1 MTTRNGIGGLR
12 RSHVVSTYG
21 PGAIIDFRAPKTGA
35 PLSGVLAGL
44 EEWDRA
50 SNGREGLLHPQV
62 IHEPRLEKRLGVAG
76 FRLPPVKLARAG
88 KVDDTATDVLPVVR
102 FPEWLQCPKCNRLK
116 RAEDWNKEPGQP
128 ERWCGGACS
137 EDDKSWVVPVRFIA
151 ACEDGHLGE
160 FPWKRWIACD
170 CAHPQLALRTDGP
183 GLGGKIVTCLA
194 CKKVRSLEGVF
205 HKHALAELKYGCTGS
220 EPWLALTERTRCAR
234 PARVLQRGASNVYW
248 GDTESAL
255 DIPPFSPDPSAMFGP
270 HWATVRGV
278 DPEDWPSLLKML
290 KLPTPV
296 SVLLTKLGEWRAAL
310 ASDNADEPVTRDEY
324 KQFERALREPIDCD
338 DFETRPSVP
347 PTEFRPFLGGVALAR
362 RLREVRAQKGFTR
375 ILPPGG
381 MFRAGGAEP
390 GRLSK
395 QKLAW
400 LPAIE
405 MRGEGIFIAF
415 HGATLR
421 AWEARAAVE
430 THVATLAAQILD
442 DLLREVRTDVEKAEV
457 QAKFAL
463 WRPHAARFL
472 LLHSFSH
479 GLMRRLALECG
490 YSSSALRERLYVET
504 GEREMM
510 GVLVH
515 TDSPDSEGTLGGL
528 VRQGEPERLF
538 NTLVGMLRDAQWC
551 SSDPVCI
558 TGTMTLS
565 TPRNGAACHACLLA
579 PETSCQHFNT
589 LLDRALLVGTDAQP
603 ELGYFRAFV
612 DELA

>member
-1 MTTRNGIGGLR
+1 
-12 RSHVVSTYG
+12 
-21 PGAIIDFRAPKTGA
+21 
-35 PLSGVLAGL
+35 
-44 EEWDRA
+44 
-50 SNGREGLLHPQV
+50 
-62 IHEPRLEKRLGVAG
+62 
-76 FRLPPVKLARAG
+76 
-88 KVDDTATDVLPVVR
+88 
-102 FPEWLQCPKCNRLK
+102 
-116 RAEDWNKEPGQP
+116 
-128 ERWCGGACS
+128 
-137 EDDKSWVVPVRFIA
+137 
-151 ACEDGHLGE
+151 
-160 FPWKRWIACD
+160 
-170 CAHPQLALRTDGP
+170 
-183 GLGGKIVTCLA
+183 
-194 CKKVRSLEGVF
+194 
-205 HKHALAELKYGCTGS
+205 
-220 EPWLALTERTRCAR
+220 
-234 PARVLQRGASNVYW
+234 
-248 GDTESAL
+248 
-255 DIPPFSPDPSAMFGP
+255 
-270 HWATVRGV
+270 
-278 DPEDWPSLLKML
+278 
-290 KLPTPV
+290 V
-296 SVLLTKLGEWRAAL
+296 SVLLTKLSEWHAAQ
-310 ASDNADEPVTRDEY
+310 ASDNKDEPVTRDEY
-324 KQFERALREPIDCD
+324 KQFERALKEPIGCPE
-338 DFETRPSVP
+338 FETLPSVP
-347 PTEFRPFLGGVALAR
+347 PTEFRPYLAGVALAR

-381 MFRAGGAEP
+381 MFRAGGAEL

-415 HGATLR
+415 HGKALHT
-421 AWEARAAVE
+421 WESREEVE
-430 THVATLAAQILD
+430 AHVAALATQILD
-442 DLLREVRTDVEKAEV
+442 DLLREARTDAEKAEV
-457 QAKFAL
+457 RAKFDL

-479 GLMRRLALECG
+479 ALMRRLALECG

-589 LLDRALLVGTDAQP
+589 LLDRALLVGTDATP
-603 ELGYFRAFV
+603 TLGYFRAFL